1 MNWFKNLLGDPKVEH
16 DVSLV
21 DLEITSDPGT
31 EWHPAD
37 KTISDLS
44 YDEVMDH
51 LAKPE
56 RLTQIDSGL
65 VLDHDGDDEG
75 TAP

>member
-1 MNWFKNLLGDPKVEH
+1 MNWFKKLLGSPEPDYDLSLDDL
-16 DVSLV
+16 DV
-21 DLEITSDPGT
+21 TYDPGT

-37 KTISDLS
+37 KPITDLS
-44 YDEVMDH
+44 YDEAMDH
-51 LAKPE
+51 LTKPE
-56 RLTQIDSGL
+56 RMSQIDSGL